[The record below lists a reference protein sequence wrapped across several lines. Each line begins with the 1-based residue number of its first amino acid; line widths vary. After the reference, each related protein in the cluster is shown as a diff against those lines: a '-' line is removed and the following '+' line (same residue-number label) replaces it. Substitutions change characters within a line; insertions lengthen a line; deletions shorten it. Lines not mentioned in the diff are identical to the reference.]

1 VLVPVAVAGALG
13 LLVALVLGL
22 VVARTI
28 ARPVRD
34 LADSVKGF
42 AGGSFAGDVGARGP
56 GEIGE
61 LQDAFVRMVG
71 ALREGEKRL
80 RESERLAALGRLAG
94 GIAHELRNPLTA
106 IRMAVE
112 TAAMGEDP
120 EGRHEARRVAL
131 AEIERLDRTL
141 RELLEFVRPREL
153 KLADV
158 DLRALFADVVALLG
172 PQCDHLKV
180 RLEMDAP
187 EDLVVRADPD
197 RLKQAVLNLVLNGA
211 QAQPHGGVV
220 RLRARAGVI
229 EVEDSGPGIRE
240 EVRDSLL
247 QPFVTTKAAGI
258 GLGLAVVA
266 QVAEEHGAELDFRT
280 GERGTTFQLRFS

>member
-1 VLVPVAVAGALG
+1 
-13 LLVALVLGL
+13 
-22 VVARTI
+22 
-28 ARPVRD
+28 
-34 LADSVKGF
+34 
-42 AGGSFAGDVGARGP
+42 VGA
-56 GEIGE
+56 I
-61 LQDAFVRMVG
+61 
-71 ALREGEKRL
+71 REGEKRL

-112 TAAMGEDP
+112 TASVGGDT
-120 EGRHEARRVAL
+120 EGRLEARRIAL

-141 RELLEFVRPREL
+141 RELLDFVRPREPR
-153 KLADV
+153 LAEV
-158 DLRALFADVVALLG
+158 NIRALFTDVLALLR

-180 RLEMDAP
+180 RLEMEAP
-187 EDLVVRADPD
+187 DDLTVRADPD

-211 QAQPHGGVV
+211 QAQPRGGVV
-220 RLRARAGVI
+220 RLRAGADGI
-229 EVEDSGPGIRE
+229 EVEDQGPGIRE
-240 EVRDSLL
+240 EIKDSLL

-280 GERGTTFQLRFS
+280 GADGTTFRLRFS